1 MNRNPRV
8 RRLLADAIA
17 IAAAATVALAPAPA
31 LAQAARTAEPL
42 ALVHA
47 RVLDVRTGRVAAD
60 QTVVLRAGKIES
72 VSAQPPAAGIR
83 TLDLAGR
90 TLVPGLVD
98 AHTHIAN
105 FAAARRALE
114 SGVTTVRSSGV
125 SLFVD
130 VSLRD
135 LVKSGALPGPDML
148 AAGYHVRD
156 RLAEEAFLSDPSL
169 ADLMGGVKSLDDIRR
184 VVRMNLAHGV
194 DWIKINATERA
205 GTPDTDPRKQM
216 WNETEIRAIVDEAAT
231 KGVRIQAHAHGAEGA
246 LAAVKAGVA
255 SIEHGTYLTDE
266 ALDIMKQKGI
276 AFVPTYSTVI
286 DLAEPGGDYDMP
298 PLMLRGQAMLP
309 RLADAVQ
316 RAYRKGILIVTGG
329 DTSYGP
335 NGITRVSHEVAN
347 FVKLGM
353 TPIDAI
359 RAATVNAATLF
370 RMEKSIG
377 AIEPG
382 LEADLV
388 AVAENPLDD
397 VGTLQDPLLVVSN
410 GRVVVD
416 RLNFG
421 KK

>member
-1 MNRNPRV
+1 MNSFRSRV
-8 RRLLADAIA
+8 FLLLAL
-17 IAAAATVALAPAPA
+17 AAAGTGSA
-31 LAQAARTAEPL
+31 LAQTAPEPL
-42 ALVHA
+42 ALIHGS
-47 RVLDVRTGRVAAD
+47 VLDVRTGKVVTN
-60 QTVVLRAGKIES
+60 QTVMLRGGKIES
-72 VSAQPPAAGIR
+72 VSAAAPAAGVKVV
-83 TLDLAGR
+83 DLAGR

-105 FAAARRALE
+105 LAAAKKALE

-125 SLFVD
+125 SFFVD

-135 LVKSGALPGPDML
+135 LAKSGAIAGPDFL
-148 AAGYHVRD
+148 ASGYHVRD
-156 RLAEEAFLSDPSL
+156 HPAEEAFYSDPSL
-169 ADLMGGVKSLDDIRR
+169 GDLMGGLKTIPDMLRL
-184 VVRMNLAHGV
+184 VRLNLEHGV
-194 DWIKINATERA
+194 DWIKILATERA

-216 WNETEIRAIVDEAAT
+216 RSEAEMRAIVEEAAK
-231 KGVRIQAHAHGAEGA
+231 KGVRVQAHAHGAEGA
-246 LAAVKAGVA
+246 LAAVKAGVG

-266 ALDIMKQKGI
+266 ALDLMKQKGV

-286 DLAEPGGDYDMP
+286 DLAEPGGDYDHP
-298 PLMLRGQAMLP
+298 VLILRGQAMLP
-309 RLADAVQ
+309 RLGDAVK
-316 RAYRKGILIVTGG
+316 RAYKRGILIVTGG

-335 NGITRVSHEVAN
+335 NSITRVSHEVAN

-359 RAATVNAATLF
+359 RAATVNAAVLLKL
-370 RMEKSIG
+370 EKNIG

-388 AVAENPLDD
+388 AVAENPLEE

-410 GRVVVD
+410 GRVALD

>member
-1 MNRNPRV
+1 MNLSRPRTS
-8 RRLLADAIA
+8 LLPALVL
-17 IAAAATVALAPAPA
+17 AAAAAASAPAQTDRS
-31 LAQAARTAEPL
+31 LEPL

-47 RVLDVRTGRVAAD
+47 NVLDVRTGRVAPN

-72 VSAQPPAAGIR
+72 VSASAPAAGIKAV
-83 TLDLAGR
+83 DLAGR

-125 SLFVD
+125 SFFVD

-135 LVKSGALPGPDML
+135 LAKSGAIAGPDFL
-148 AAGYHVRD
+148 ASGYHVRD
-156 RLAEEAFLSDPSL
+156 HLAEEAFYSDPSL
-169 ADLMGGVKSLDDIRR
+169 SDLMAGVKTIPDIRR

-216 WNETEIRAIVDEAAT
+216 WSEAEIRAIVEEAAT
-231 KGVRIQAHAHGAEGA
+231 KGVRVQAHAHGAEGA

-266 ALDIMKQKGI
+266 ALDLMKQKGT

-286 DLAEPGGDYDMP
+286 DLAEPGGDYDHP
-298 PLMLRGQAMLP
+298 VLILRGQAMLP
-309 RLADAVQ
+309 RLGDAVQ
-316 RAYRKGILIVTGG
+316 RAYKRGVLIVTGG

-335 NGITRVSHEVAN
+335 NSITRVSHEVAN

-359 RAATVNAATLF
+359 RAATVNAAILLK
-370 RMEKSIG
+370 MEKSIG

-388 AVAENPLDD
+388 ATAENPLED

-410 GRVVVD
+410 GRVALD

>member
-1 MNRNPRV
+1 MNTLRPGACL
-8 RRLLADAIA
+8 LLALAL
-17 IAAAATVALAPAPA
+17 AAVPSGNAVAQVGRGPEAVALI
-31 LAQAARTAEPL
+31 
-42 ALVHA
+42 HA
-47 RVLDVRTGRVAAD
+47 NVLDVRTGRIARD
-60 QTVVLRAGKIES
+60 QTVVLRGGKIES
-72 VSAQPPAAGIR
+72 VSAAPAAADVR
-83 TLDLAGR
+83 TVDLAGR

-98 AHTHIAN
+98 AHTHIGN
-105 FAAARRALE
+105 LAAAKRALE

-130 VSLRD
+130 VGLRE
-135 LVKSGALPGPDML
+135 LAKSGAIAGPDFL

-156 RLAEEAFLSDPSL
+156 HLAEEAFYSDPSL
-169 ADLMGGVKSLDDIRR
+169 ADLMAGVKTIADIRR

-205 GTPDTDPRKQM
+205 GTADTDPRKQM
-216 WNETEIRAIVDEAAT
+216 WNEAEIRAIVEEAALA
-231 KGVRIQAHAHGAEGA
+231 GVRVQAHAHGAEGA

-266 ALDIMKQKGI
+266 ALDIMKMKGI

-286 DLAEPGGDYDMP
+286 DLAEPGGDYDQP
-298 PLMLRGQAMLP
+298 ALILRGQAMLP
-309 RLADAVQ
+309 RLGEVIVKAHK
-316 RAYRKGILIVTGG
+316 RGILIVTGA

-335 NGITRVSHEVAN
+335 NSVTRISHEVGN
-347 FVKLGM
+347 FVKFGM
-353 TPIDAI
+353 APIDAI
-359 RAATVNAATLF
+359 RAATANAAVLL
-370 RMEKSIG
+370 RLERSIG

-382 LEADLV
+382 LEADLI
-388 AVAENPLDD
+388 AVAENPLED

-410 GRVVVD
+410 GRVVLD

>member
-1 MNRNPRV
+1 MNLSLPRTSF
-8 RRLLADAIA
+8 LPALA
-17 IAAAATVALAPAPA
+17 IAAATAASAPAQTDRSP
-31 LAQAARTAEPL
+31 EPL
-42 ALVHA
+42 ALAHA
-47 RVLDVRTGRVAAD
+47 NVLDVRTGRVAPN
-60 QTVVLRAGKIES
+60 QTVVLRGGKIES
-72 VSAQPPAAGIR
+72 VSASAPDAGIKV
-83 TLDLAGR
+83 LDLAGR

-105 FAAARRALE
+105 FAAAKRALD

-125 SLFVD
+125 SFFVD

-135 LVKSGALPGPDML
+135 LAKSGAIAGPDFL
-148 AAGYHVRD
+148 ASGYHVRD
-156 RLAEEAFLSDPSL
+156 HLAEEAFYSDPSL
-169 ADLMGGVKSLDDIRR
+169 SDLMAGVKTIPDIRR

-216 WNETEIRAIVDEAAT
+216 WSETEMRAIVEEAAL
-231 KGVRIQAHAHGAEGA
+231 KGVRVQAHAHGAEGA

-266 ALDIMKQKGI
+266 ALDLMKQKGT

-286 DLAEPGGDYDMP
+286 DLAEPGGDYDHP
-298 PLMLRGQAMLP
+298 VLILRGQAMLP
-309 RLADAVQ
+309 RLGDAVQ
-316 RAYRKGILIVTGG
+316 RAYKKGVLMVTGG

-335 NGITRVSHEVAN
+335 NSITRVSHEVAN

-359 RAATVNAATLF
+359 RAATLNAAVLLK
-370 RMEKSIG
+370 MDKSIG

-388 AVAENPLDD
+388 AVAENPLED

-410 GRVVVD
+410 GRVALD

>member
-1 MNRNPRV
+1 MNALRFPPS
-8 RRLLADAIA
+8 LLIA
-17 IAAAATVALAPAPA
+17 LALAPMSSATA
-31 LAQAARTAEPL
+31 GAQTGPGPEPL
-42 ALVHA
+42 ALIHA
-47 RVLDVRTGRVAAD
+47 NVLDVRTGRIAAN
-60 QTVVLRAGKIES
+60 QTVVLRGGRIEG
-72 VSAQPPAAGIR
+72 VSAGPAAAGIR
-83 TLDLAGR
+83 VIDLAGR

-105 FAAARRALE
+105 LAAAKRALE

-125 SLFVD
+125 SFFVD
-130 VSLRD
+130 VALRD
-135 LVKSGALPGPDML
+135 LAKSGAIAGPDFL
-148 AAGYHVRD
+148 ASGYHVRD
-156 RLAEEAFLSDPSL
+156 HLAEEAFYSDPSL
-169 ADLMGGVKSLDDIRR
+169 SDLMGGVKTIPDILR

-216 WNETEIRAIVDEAAT
+216 WSEAEMRAIVEEAAK
-231 KGVRIQAHAHGAEGA
+231 KGIRVQAHAHGAEGA

-266 ALDIMKQKGI
+266 ALDLMKQKGT

-286 DLAEPGGDYDMP
+286 DLAEPGGDYDHP
-298 PLMLRGQAMLP
+298 VLILRGQAMLP

-316 RAYRKGILIVTGG
+316 RAYKKGILMVTGG

-335 NGITRVSHEVAN
+335 NSITRVSHEVRN

-359 RAATVNAATLF
+359 RAATVNAAVLLK
-370 RMEKSIG
+370 MEKNIG

-388 AVAENPLDD
+388 AVAENPLEDP
-397 VGTLQDPLLVVSN
+397 GTLQDPLLVVSN
-410 GRVVVD
+410 GRVALD

>member
-1 MNRNPRV
+1 MKSGSP
-8 RRLLADAIA
+8 LIALASFLAILA
-17 IAAAATVALAPAPA
+17 VPASLEAQTATV
-31 LAQAARTAEPL
+31 AEPL
-42 ALVHA
+42 ALIHA
-47 RVLDVRTGRVAAD
+47 NVLDVRTGRVAAD
-60 QTVVLRAGKIES
+60 QTVLIRGAKIES
-72 VSAQPPAAGIR
+72 VSATAPPVGVK
-83 TLDLAGR
+83 TVDLAGR
-90 TLVPGLVD
+90 TLLPGLMD

-105 FAAARRALE
+105 LASAKRALD

-135 LVKSGALPGPDML
+135 LAKSGAIAGPDVL

-156 RLAEEAFLSDPSL
+156 RLAEEAFFSDPSL
-169 ADLMGGVKSLDDIRR
+169 ADLMGGVRTIADISR

-216 WNETEIRAIVDEAAT
+216 WNEAEIRAIVEEAAL
-231 KGVRIQAHAHGAEGA
+231 KGVRVQAHAHGAEGA

-276 AFVPTYSTVI
+276 ALVPTYSTVI

-298 PLMLRGQAMLP
+298 ALILRGQAMLP
-309 RLADAVQ
+309 RLADVIQ
-316 RAYRKGILIVTGG
+316 KAYRKGVLIVAGG
-329 DTSYGP
+329 DTTYGP
-335 NGITRVSHEVAN
+335 NSITRISHEVAN

-370 RMEKSIG
+370 RMDKTVG
-377 AIEPG
+377 AIETG
-382 LEADLV
+382 LEADILV
-388 AVAENPLDD
+388 VAENPLVDP
-397 VGTLQDPLLVVSN
+397 GTLQDPLLVVSN
-410 GRVVVD
+410 GRVVLD

>member
-1 MNRNPRV
+1 MNTFGEKAPAV
-8 RRLLADAIA
+8 VGLTL
-17 IAAAATVALAPAPA
+17 VALMAAMA
-31 LAQAARTAEPL
+31 HAQAGAAPEAL

-47 RVLDVRTGRVAAD
+47 NVLDVRTGRMATN
-60 QTVVLRAGKIES
+60 QTVLLRDGKIES
-72 VSAQPPAAGIR
+72 VSPAPAPSGIK
-83 TLDLAGR
+83 TLDLAGK
-90 TLVPGLVD
+90 TLIPGLVD

-105 FAAARRALE
+105 FAAAKRALD

-125 SLFVD
+125 SHFVD

-135 LVKSGALPGPDML
+135 LAKSGAMAGPDVL
-148 AAGYHVRD
+148 ASGYHVRD

-169 ADLMGGVKSLDDIRR
+169 ADLMGGVKSIPDIRR

-205 GTPDTDPRKQM
+205 GTPETDPRKQM
-216 WNETEIRAIVDEAAT
+216 WSEAEMRAIVEEAAL
-231 KGVRIQAHAHGAEGA
+231 KGVRVQAHAHGAEGA
-246 LAAVKAGVA
+246 LAAVRAGVA

-266 ALDIMKQKGI
+266 ALDLMKQKGI

-286 DLAEPGGDYDMP
+286 DLAEPGGEYDHP
-298 PLMLRGQAMLP
+298 GLILRGQGMLP
-309 RLADAVQ
+309 RLAEVVQ
-316 RAYRKGILIVTGG
+316 RAYRKGVLMVTGG
-329 DTSYGP
+329 DTGYGP
-335 NGITRVSHEVAN
+335 NSVTRLSHEVQN
-347 FVKLGM
+347 FVKVGL
-353 TPIDAI
+353 TPIEAI
-359 RAATVNAATLF
+359 RAATMNAAVLF

-388 AVAENPLDD
+388 AVAENPLEDID
-397 VGTLQDPLLVVSN
+397 TLQDPLLVVSN
-410 GRVVVD
+410 GRVAVD

>member
-1 MNRNPRV
+1 MNLIRPRTTF
-8 RRLLADAIA
+8 LLALGM
-17 IAAAATVALAPAPA
+17 AAAVATSVS
-31 LAQAARTAEPL
+31 AQIDRSPEPL

-47 RVLDVRTGRVAAD
+47 NVLDVRSGRLVPN
-60 QTVVLRAGKIES
+60 QTVVLRDGRIES
-72 VSAQPPAAGIR
+72 VSAAAPPAGVKVV
-83 TLDLAGR
+83 DLAGR

-105 FAAARRALE
+105 FAAAKRALE

-125 SLFVD
+125 SYFVD

-135 LVKSGALPGPDML
+135 LAKSGAIAGPDVL

-156 RLAEEAFLSDPSL
+156 RLAEEAFYSDPSL
-169 ADLMGGVKSLDDIRR
+169 SDLMGGVKTIPDIRR
-184 VVRMNLAHGV
+184 VVRLNLAHGV

-216 WNETEIRAIVDEAAT
+216 WSEAEMRAIVEEAAT
-231 KGVRIQAHAHGAEGA
+231 KGIRVQAHAHGAEGA

-266 ALDIMKQKGI
+266 ALGLMKQKGT

-286 DLAEPGGDYDMP
+286 DLAEPGGDYDHP
-298 PLMLRGQAMLP
+298 VLILRGQAMLP
-309 RLADAVQ
+309 RLGDVVK
-316 RAYRKGILIVTGG
+316 RAYQKGVLIVAGG

-335 NGITRVSHEVAN
+335 SSITRVSHEVEN

-359 RAATVNAATLF
+359 RTATVNAAVLLKL
-370 RMEKSIG
+370 EKSIG

-388 AVAENPLDD
+388 AVAENPLADA
-397 VGTLQDPLLVVSN
+397 GTLQDPLLVVSN
-410 GRVVVD
+410 GRVALD

>member
-1 MNRNPRV
+1 MNVLPPKPSF
-8 RRLLADAIA
+8 LLTVAVC
-17 IAAAATVALAPAPA
+17 AASTATV
-31 LAQAARTAEPL
+31 LAQPGKPPEPL
-42 ALVHA
+42 ALIHA
-47 RVLDVRTGRVAAD
+47 NVLDVRTGRIAGN
-60 QTVVLRAGKIES
+60 QTVLLRSGKIES
-72 VSAQPPAAGIR
+72 VSGAPAPTGIKSM
-83 TLDLAGR
+83 DLAGR

-105 FAAARRALE
+105 FAAAKRALE

-125 SLFVD
+125 AFFVD

-135 LVKSGALPGPDML
+135 LARSGAIAGPDFL
-148 AAGYHVRD
+148 ASGYHVRD
-156 RLAEEAFLSDPSL
+156 HLAEEAFYSDPSL
-169 ADLMGGVKSLDDIRR
+169 SDLMGGVKTIPDIRR

-205 GTPDTDPRKQM
+205 GTPETDPRKQM
-216 WNETEIRAIVDEAAT
+216 WSETEMRAIVEEAAL
-231 KGVRIQAHAHGAEGA
+231 KGVRVQAHAHGAEGA
-246 LAAVKAGVA
+246 LDAVKAGVA

-266 ALDIMKQKGI
+266 ALDLMKLKGI
-276 AFVPTYSTVI
+276 AFVPTYSTLI

-298 PLMLRGQAMLP
+298 ALILRGQAMLP
-309 RLADAVQ
+309 RLGDAIQ
-316 RAYRKGILIVTGG
+316 RAYKKGVLIVTGG

-335 NGITRVSHEVAN
+335 NSITRVSHEVQN

-359 RAATVNAATLF
+359 RAATVNAAVLF
-370 RMEKSIG
+370 KMEKTIG

-382 LEADLV
+382 LEADLI

>member
-1 MNRNPRV
+1 MNTS
-8 RRLLADAIA
+8 RLKAAFRLCLAVSFLSAATAIA
-17 IAAAATVALAPAPA
+17 QPDRAT
-31 LAQAARTAEPL
+31 EPL
-42 ALVHA
+42 ALTHA
-47 RVLDVRTGRVAAD
+47 NVLDVRTGRVIAN
-60 QTVVLRAGKIES
+60 QTVVIRAGRIES
-72 VSAQPPAAGIR
+72 VSPSPAAAGIK
-83 TLDLAGR
+83 TFDLGLK
-90 TLVPGLVD
+90 TLVPGLAD

-105 FAAARRALE
+105 FAAAKRALD
-114 SGVTTVRSSGV
+114 SGVTTARSSGV

-130 VSLRD
+130 VSLRE
-135 LVKSGALPGPDML
+135 LVRSGALAGPDML

-156 RLAEEAFLSDPSL
+156 RLAEEVFFSDPSL
-169 ADLMGGVKSLDDIRR
+169 ADLMSGVKTIADIRR
-184 VVRMNLAHGV
+184 VVSMNLAHGV

-205 GTPDTDPRKQM
+205 GTPETDPRKQM
-216 WNETEIRAIVDEAAT
+216 WNEAEIRAIVEEAGA
-231 KGVRIQAHAHGAEGA
+231 KGVRVQAHAHGAEGA

-286 DLAEPGGDYDMP
+286 DLAEPGGDYDLP
-298 PLMLRGQAMLP
+298 PLILRGQAMLP
-309 RLADAVQ
+309 RLGEVIQ
-316 RAYRKGILIVTGG
+316 KAYKKGVLIVTGG

-335 NGITRVSHEVAN
+335 NSVTRVSHEVLN

-359 RAATVNAATLF
+359 RAATMNAAILF

-377 AIEPG
+377 AIEAG
-382 LEADLV
+382 FEADLV
-388 AVAENPLDD
+388 AVAENPLED
-397 VGTLQDPLLVVSN
+397 VGTLQDPLLIVSN
-410 GRVVVD
+410 GRVVLD

>member
-1 MNRNPRV
+1 MN
-8 RRLLADAIA
+8 
-17 IAAAATVALAPAPA
+17 AAAPRLASLGLLFAAASLSVAQTVPQRAP
-31 LAQAARTAEPL
+31 EPL

-47 RVLDVRTGRVAAD
+47 RVLDVRSGRLLPD
-60 QTVVLRAGKIES
+60 QTVVLRGGRIET
-72 VSAQPPAAGIR
+72 VSAAAPPPGVR
-83 TLDLAGR
+83 TLDLTGR
-90 TLVPGLVD
+90 TLIPGLAD

-105 FAAARRALE
+105 LAAARRALE
-114 SGVTTVRSSGV
+114 SGVTTARSSGV
-125 SLFVD
+125 SFFVD

-135 LVKSGALPGPDML
+135 LAKSGAMAGPDML
-148 AAGYHVRD
+148 ASGYHVRD
-156 RLAEEAFLSDPSL
+156 RLAEEAFYSDPSL
-169 ADLMGGVKSLDDIRR
+169 ADLMGGVRSIADIRR

-216 WNETEIRAIVDEAAT
+216 WNEDEIRAIVEEAAA
-231 KGVRIQAHAHGAEGA
+231 KGVRVQAHAHGAEGA

-255 SIEHGTYLTDE
+255 SIEHGTYLTPE

-309 RLADAVQ
+309 RLAEAV
-316 RAYRKGILIVTGG
+316 REAHKRGILIVAGG

-335 NGITRVSHEVAN
+335 NSITRISHEVAN
-347 FVKLGM
+347 FVKLGLS
-353 TPIDAI
+353 PIEAI
-359 RAATVNAATLF
+359 RTATVNAATLF

-377 AIEPG
+377 AVEAG

-388 AVAENPLDD
+388 AVAEDPLQD
-397 VGTLQDPLLVVSN
+397 VGTLQDPLLVISN
-410 GRVVVD
+410 GRVIVD